1 MKKIT
6 FIVFF
11 LIILTLV
18 GISQCWQS
26 ISTIDNHILAVKK
39 DRTLWAWGSNNYGKY
54 GPNFQNYTN
63 IPAQVGNEN
72 NWQKPS
78 TGFYHSM
85 VTKTNYITICFC

>member
-26 ISTIDNHILAVKK
+26 ISTIDNHILAIKK
-39 DRTLWAWGSNNYGKY
+39 DRTLWAWGSNNY
-54 GPNFQNYTN
+54 
-63 IPAQVGNEN
+63 
-72 NWQKPS
+72 
-78 TGFYHSM
+78 
-85 VTKTNYITICFC
+85 